1 MTVSA
6 TNAFAS
12 GYRLRSGEDL
22 NANTTTP
29 LNLVITQA
37 NTSESQI
44 AAQTAGTFPR
54 TTAGI
59 LTAFATGGQANA
71 TQMTGVSTNV
81 TTVATAGDS
90 VKLPPGIA
98 GGSFCLSNSSAN
110 AMQVFGN
117 GTDLINNIAS
127 ATGVSHAAG
136 SNAVYFCVSAQPASR
151 WFRVISS

>member
-6 TNAFAS
+6 ANAFAS
-12 GYRLRSGEDL
+12 GFRLRSGEDL

-29 LNLVITQA
+29 LNQVITQA

-54 TTAGI
+54 TTSTN

-71 TQMTGVSTNV
+71 TQMSGVATNV
-81 TTVATAGDS
+81 TVVATAADS
-90 VKLPPGIA
+90 VKLPA
-98 GGSFCLSNSSAN
+98 GVAGRDFYLTNTSAN

-136 SNAVYFCVSAQPASR
+136 SNAIYFCVSSQPAAR
-151 WFRVISS
+151 WFRVISA

>member
-6 TNAFAS
+6 TNVFAS
-12 GYRLRSGEDL
+12 GFRLRSGEDL

-29 LNLVITQA
+29 LNQVITQA

-44 AAQTAGTFPR
+44 ATQTDGTFPR
-54 TTAGI
+54 TTSVS

-71 TQMTGVSTNV
+71 TQMAGVATNV
-81 TTVATAGDS
+81 TVVATAADS
-90 VKLPPGIA
+90 VKLPAGIA
-98 GGSFCLSNSSAN
+98 GRDFYLTNTSAN

-136 SNAVYFCVSAQPASR
+136 SNAIYFCVSSQPAAR
-151 WFRVISS
+151 WFRVISA